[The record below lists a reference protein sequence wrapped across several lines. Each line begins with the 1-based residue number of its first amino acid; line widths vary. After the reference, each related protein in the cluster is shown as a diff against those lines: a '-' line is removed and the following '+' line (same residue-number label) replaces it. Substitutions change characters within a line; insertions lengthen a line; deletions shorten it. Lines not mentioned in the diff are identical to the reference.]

1 MEKCISV
8 EFMSKQY
15 QINVEGA
22 LAKKVD
28 RIEENTNEYLEEY
41 LCDMDISKEVDVD
54 YVGGDYIIFIDFDVD
69 LPYNAVMDEVTKCI
83 NNFIS
88 ENDNK

>member
-1 MEKCISV
+1 MEKCISA

-41 LCDMDISKEVDVD
+41 LCDMDISKEVDVE
-54 YVGGDYIIFIDFDVD
+54 YVGGDYIIDIDFDVD
-69 LPYNAVMDEVTKCI
+69 LPYGDVMDEVTKCI
-83 NNFIS
+83 NNFIR
-88 ENDNK
+88 ENEYK